1 MSKIQ
6 FEEQKIH
13 ISCKIVGH
21 FVNEIPNS
29 IIHFSFNSFI
39 NNMQLIFTSILQL
52 KCYNQLLKQE
62 LQPFFTSSPER
73 KIVLSMVSVS
83 DLNKIA

>member
-1 MSKIQ
+1 MSMFQ

-13 ISCKIVGH
+13 IRCKIVVN
-21 FVNEIPNS
+21 FVNKIPNS

-39 NNMQLIFTSILQL
+39 NNMQLIFTPILQL

-62 LQPFFTSSPER
+62 LQPFFISSPER